1 MERNVFIFWIG
12 KEYSLITI
20 LRELIYLHSN
30 NGKNYKVH
38 FLNDDNVKDYI
49 KNIPPKYYK
58 LRPAHKADFVRV
70 NVICDYGGI
79 WLDSDTI
86 VMDDL
91 SSLFKVLEEKDGFF
105 MRENNISI
113 VNGVFGSRKNTEL
126 METWK
131 KYINH
136 NLKLIP
142 IKNLH
147 HQGFWTVFA
156 SKILKYFDENKKILY
171 KNYLIYNGLDNIY
184 PVHWTDCVN
193 EFIKKP
199 YDNYKK
205 ITRYFQPVVVLVNSV
220 YKELEKMSVE
230 EIKNRKMP
238 MNYFI
243 NKSYENNKNLLK

>member
-91 SSLFKVLEEKDGFF
+91 SSLFKVLEE
-105 MRENNISI
+105 I
-113 VNGVFGSRKNTEL
+113 
-126 METWK
+126 
-131 KYINH
+131 
-136 NLKLIP
+136 
-142 IKNLH
+142 
-147 HQGFWTVFA
+147 
-156 SKILKYFDENKKILY
+156 
-171 KNYLIYNGLDNIY
+171 
-184 PVHWTDCVN
+184 
-193 EFIKKP
+193 
-199 YDNYKK
+199 
-205 ITRYFQPVVVLVNSV
+205 
-220 YKELEKMSVE
+220 
-230 EIKNRKMP
+230 
-238 MNYFI
+238 
-243 NKSYENNKNLLK
+243 